1 MYLPVLNILLARYP
15 DISPRYKFDVFVYLF
30 PSGGKQDPGDSPP
43 PPQFPILDDCL
54 NYEYAN
60 MCMSSS
66 CI

>member
-43 PPQFPILDDCL
+43 PPIPHTR
-54 NYEYAN
+54 
-60 MCMSSS
+60 
-66 CI
+66 